1 MKLAHQCCLGM
12 VALLGLLLCCES
24 SLAQEKKPAAIVPA
38 EKLPEG
44 WDEIDQRLVFLM
56 VKLANVETSLE
67 AVEKALSGG
76 SSQQTKKTS
85 EARRAEDANEK
96 MNQKGGG
103 PVHWSVFYGRTA
115 EKFFYHPTDRNSTYH
130 TTTVLSPQPPAND
143 NQTAPG
149 IPSRQGLPVHQRPPQ
164 FDYIYRSNETT
175 KARAEQEIAKLRNKQ
190 EALQER
196 RQRLE
201 LEQSALW
208 CEIAFRAVAHFDL
221 HKKPLLR
228 FEPLADAADR
238 ESKQRA
244 EVLKTAAGFL
254 RVSLSIIDAAE
265 KDQTRTFRTIKAT
278 VSTARDKLDDAW
290 LLQGIDVTDKK
301 STEGKFAALAKR
313 LTDVSKNL
321 SDSHQAA
328 AEGDREK
335 DRMRKEAF
343 RELLQESLINY
354 AQVVLA
360 LNEMFGVMIDE
371 GKYKPDLEKPVVML
385 ATDIRIG
392 GGSKKKSRELAAWVF
407 AQGGKIEIDG
417 EKSEISSPADLPA
430 GDFTITTV
438 DFDGCKLFG
447 DDDIARIVE
456 FTEIKSLILRCTA
469 ITNRGLIPVSRLSSL
484 EFIRIGFT
492 NVTDDG
498 VVYLNK
504 LTELRYLG
512 LAGTK
517 VTDAVLPRLL
527 SNMTKLESIDITG
540 SKISAAA
547 VKKACPNC
555 EIIRPK

>member
-1 MKLAHQCCLGM
+1 M

-24 SLAQEKKPAAIVPA
+24 SPAQEKKPPAIVPA

-76 SSQQTKKTS
+76 SSQQAKKTS
-85 EARRAEDANEK
+85 EAKRAEDANEK

-103 PVHWSVFYGRTA
+103 PAHWSVFYGRTA

-190 EALQER
+190 EALQDR

-290 LLQGIDVTDKK
+290 LLQGVDVTDKK

-313 LTDVSKNL
+313 LNDIASNL

-335 DRMRKEAF
+335 DQLRKDAF
-343 RELLQESLINY
+343 RGLLQESLINY

-360 LNEMFGVMIDE
+360 LNEMFGVMIDA
-371 GKYKPDLEKPVVML
+371 GKYKPDLEKPVAVL
-385 ATDIRIG
+385 ILVKDPLEDAYQENTTWVSDDKKFTLIVLKRDGESFRARFILGERDIREINGVFRDGKVSWLGKDVRQSSGTPTSDHEGTIARDSTGVRIDFVWKRDQG
-392 GGSKKKSRELAAWVF
+392 GG
-407 AQGGKIEIDG
+407 GT
-417 EKSEISSPADLPA
+417 
-430 GDFTITTV
+430 FT
-438 DFDGCKLFG
+438 L
-447 DDDIARIVE
+447 
-456 FTEIKSLILRCTA
+456 
-469 ITNRGLIPVSRLSSL
+469 
-484 EFIRIGFT
+484 
-492 NVTDDG
+492 
-498 VVYLNK
+498 
-504 LTELRYLG
+504 
-512 LAGTK
+512 
-517 VTDAVLPRLL
+517 RLL
-527 SNMTKLESIDITG
+527 K
-540 SKISAAA
+540 
-547 VKKACPNC
+547 
-555 EIIRPK
+555 